1 MRIKKIK
8 PNPFVFYNPLGFF
21 RKGTPNVAEGSA
33 TLGEPNNPS
42 KPGKL
47 IVRFDGQPAFTQST
61 TTNYNILDTDYDSYA
76 IVYSCNQ
83 KFFDLFKTELLW
95 ILTRERSPSYSVIQ
109 KAMSVIRKQG
119 IDTRRLKRTRQT
131 GCYSQHVKVAVKA

>member
-1 MRIKKIK
+1 M
-8 PNPFVFYNPLGFF
+8 LF

-76 IVYSCNQ
+76 IVYSCSQ
-83 KFFDLFKTELLW
+83 KFFGLLKSELLW
-95 ILTRERSPSYSVIQ
+95 ILTRERHPS
-109 KAMSVIRKQG
+109 ASVIRNATAIIERQG
-119 IDTRRLKRTRQT
+119 IDTKRLRQTRQT
-131 GCYSQHVKVAVKA
+131 NCPA